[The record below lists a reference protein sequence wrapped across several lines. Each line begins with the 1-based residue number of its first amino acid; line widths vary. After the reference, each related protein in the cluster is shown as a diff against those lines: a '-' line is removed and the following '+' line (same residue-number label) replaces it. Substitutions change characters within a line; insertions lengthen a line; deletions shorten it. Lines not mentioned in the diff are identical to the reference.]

1 MSWLQRI
8 LYPVTLERRCL
19 KLHSLRARPAEFDFR
34 NITAA
39 LLFPP
44 FFPSFL
50 PFHPAAYRTS
60 APVKF
65 DFRRP
70 CTTRGSSAP
79 NSATR
84 VHENF
89 QWPGK
94 DTLVSLSSFS
104 KICRKSSVSTAK
116 LDRKFG
122 KFPKSRRPNERRE
135 TKRKAIV
142 LSFPSLEIVNGGAN
156 SILEPRR
163 ATYTESERINCSRID
178 RTILIPCN
186 YARSPRRPGPQQLV
200 STALGNR

>member
-1 MSWLQRI
+1 MYYAWVIRA
-8 LYPVTLERRCL
+8 
-19 KLHSLRARPAEFDFR
+19 KFGDARAREFPMTR
-34 NITAA
+34 QGYVI
-39 LLFPP
+39 FP
-44 FFPSFL
+44 L
-50 PFHPAAYRTS
+50 
-60 APVKF
+60 
-65 DFRRP
+65 
-70 CTTRGSSAP
+70 
-79 NSATR
+79 
-84 VHENF
+84 
-89 QWPGK
+89 
-94 DTLVSLSSFS
+94 SFS